1 VLDPVPDE
9 RVDRQR
15 ARHPVD
21 QGQHVRAEVR
31 LQLGV
36 LVEVVQHDLGDGVA
50 LEHDDQALTGAARG
64 LVADVGD
71 PGQAPVLDVL
81 GDLLREA
88 VGVDLVGQLGDDQA
102 LPALDLLDLHDRA
115 HDDRATARAV
125 GVLDAAGAHDERA
138 GGEVGA
144 LDLGHDRGEGLL
156 AGGVGVGEH
165 PLGGRGD
172 LAQVVRRD
180 VRGHADGDARAAV
193 DEQVREAAG
202 QHDRLEGLAVVV
214 GAELDGVLVD
224 VAHHLHGQRRHP
236 ALGVPGGGGRVVTG
250 GAEVALALHQRVAH
264 APVLHEAHEG
274 VVDRGVTVRVVLTH
288 DLADDTAA
296 LVEAAVGPVAT
307 VVHRVDD
314 TAVHGLEAVTHVG
327 QRAADDDAHGVLDVA
342 ALHLGV
348 EVDRLRAVGVD
359 RGLLSHRVP
368 SCGSSFAPEG
378 S

>member
-1 VLDPVPDE
+1 
-9 RVDRQR
+9 
-15 ARHPVD
+15 
-21 QGQHVRAEVR
+21 
-31 LQLGV
+31 
-36 LVEVVQHDLGDGVA
+36 
-50 LEHDDQALTGAARG
+50 
-64 LVADVGD
+64 
-71 PGQAPVLDVL
+71 
-81 GDLLREA
+81 
-88 VGVDLVGQLGDDQA
+88 
-102 LPALDLLDLHDRA
+102 
-115 HDDRATARAV
+115 
-125 GVLDAAGAHDERA
+125 
-138 GGEVGA
+138 
-144 LDLGHDRGEGLL
+144 
-156 AGGVGVGEH
+156 VGEH

-180 VRGHADGDARAAV
+180 VRGHTDGDARAAV

-224 VAHHLHGQRRHP
+224 VAHHLHGQRRHA

-250 GAEVALALHQRVAH
+250 GAEVALALDQRVAH

-274 VVDRGVTVRVVLTH
+274 VVDRGVTVRVVLPH
-288 DLADDTAA
+288 DLTDDAAA

-314 TAVHGLEAVTHVG
+314 AAVHGLEAVTHVG

-368 SCGSSFAPEG
+368 SCWWCFAPEG
-378 S
+378 SCSPGLRSGAKVNLSASGGKVEAAGVGSGGQMSRKRTSRALRWMNPRRDSTSSPMRIEKISSAAAASSRVTWSSTRSAGSIVVSHSSW